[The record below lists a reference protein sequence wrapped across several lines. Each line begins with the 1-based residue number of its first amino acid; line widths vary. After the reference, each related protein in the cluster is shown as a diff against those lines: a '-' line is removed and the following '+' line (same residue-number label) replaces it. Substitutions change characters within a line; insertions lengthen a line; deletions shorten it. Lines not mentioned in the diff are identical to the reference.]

1 MADMNEETLV
11 LTSGNSRQID
21 QAAIDDGVSSQ
32 VLMESAGRSAAE
44 LLMNSLNVRRVA
56 IAVGGGGNG
65 GDALVLARVLYQHGI
80 KVRAFAFCSP
90 EDFSPSTE
98 LMAELLEKVSP
109 GTLRVTSERL
119 SSFKEALAWSDC
131 IVDGLLGIGGDRPIS
146 GRYAK
151 AVELINDSTA
161 KRVALDL
168 PSGLNADQGESIG
181 LALRADLTIAMHF
194 LKPAHVLYPAR
205 SYCGEI
211 KLARVDYPS
220 KVLREIEP
228 FARVTQPCGAK
239 ALLPRREP
247 NGHKGTFGRVLVLA
261 GSRGMTGAAILC
273 CRGALRGGAGIVT
286 LACPASLSGI
296 FEATLPEVI
305 TFPLSDQDGRLIPR
319 AAAEMK
325 PALDA
330 ADVLAVG
337 PGLSRHPEVGE
348 VVVEV
353 LGNAQIPIVVDAD
366 GLFPLASCMGLLKR
380 VGRRAILTPHPGEL
394 SSLIGR
400 PREEI
405 DRHRI
410 EVARTFA
417 GEHKVITIVKG
428 RPTSIGTPKG
438 EVYLNPTGNTG
449 LATGGSG
456 DVLTG
461 IIVGLLAG
469 GASLEGAAI
478 VGTYVHGYA
487 ADLLAR
493 EIAERSILP
502 SDLIDALPLAI
513 AEIERVSVF

>member
-1 MADMNEETLV
+1 MADMNEEILV
-11 LTSGNSRQID
+11 LTSDNSRQID
-21 QAAIDDGVSSQ
+21 RAAIDDGVSSQ

-44 LLMNSLNVRRVA
+44 LLMKSFDVRRVA
-56 IAVGGGGNG
+56 IAVGRGGNG

-80 KVRAFAFCSP
+80 EVRAFAFCSP
-90 EDFSPSTE
+90 EDFSPPTE
-98 LMAELLEKVSP
+98 FMAELLEKVSP
-109 GTLRVTSERL
+109 GTLRLTSKGL
-119 SSFKEALAWSDC
+119 SSFREALAWSDC
-131 IVDGLLGIGGDRPIS
+131 VVDGLLGIGGDRPIT

-168 PSGLNADQGESIG
+168 PSGLHADQGESIG

-211 KLARVDYPS
+211 KLATVDYPGR
-220 KVLREIEP
+220 VLQETKP
-228 FARVTQPCGAK
+228 FARVTQPSGAK
-239 ALLPRREP
+239 ALLTRREP

-273 CRGALRGGAGIVT
+273 CRGALRSGAGLVT

-296 FEATLPEVI
+296 FEAALPEVI
-305 TFPLSDQDGRLIPR
+305 ALPLPDQDGHLMPQ
-319 AAAEMK
+319 AAAEMEHV
-325 PALDA
+325 LDA
-330 ADVLAVG
+330 ADVLAMG
-337 PGLSRHPEVGE
+337 PGLSRYPEVGE
-348 VVVEV
+348 VVLEV
-353 LGNAQIPIVVDAD
+353 LKYVQIPIVIDAD
-366 GLFPLASCMGLLKR
+366 GLFPLASHMGLLKR
-380 VGRRAILTPHPGEL
+380 VARRAILTPHPGEL
-394 SSLIGR
+394 SWLIGR
-400 PREEI
+400 SAGEI
-405 DRHRI
+405 DRDRV

-417 GEHKVITIVKG
+417 GEHEVIIIVKG

-461 IIVGLLAG
+461 IVAGLLAG

-478 VGTYVHGYA
+478 LGTYLHGYT

-493 EIAERSILP
+493 QTAERSILP

-513 AEIERVSVF
+513 AEIERASVF